1 MANYVPSIAIDD
13 VITALGT
20 FLQPFVGSADII
32 RAEVNRVAPP
42 VGPFVEL
49 TELMTVDLETP
60 HTWNHADQT
69 TSIKGPA
76 RIDVQVDFYGPA
88 SGDWCRAVKGVFRT
102 PYAASQFPCNIKP
115 LYCSDGT
122 QAPLMTGEEQY
133 EVRWVLT
140 ASMQFNPVIIV
151 PQQSADALAM
161 NVVEEI
167 P

>member
-1 MANYVPSIAIDD
+1 MANYQPSIAIDD

-42 VGPFVEL
+42 AGPFVEL

-60 HTWNHADQT
+60 QTLNNADQT

-102 PYAASQFPCNIKP
+102 PYAAAQFPANIKP

-140 ASMQFNPVIIV
+140 ASLQYNAVIIV

-161 NVVEEI
+161 NIVEDL